1 MKHLFTLL
9 SGMIVASSSF
19 AINLPPL
26 NPETSFTPVRQ
37 AESRF
42 KGMRAPAKETAAT
55 LPSDLWGFNC
65 EPYTWLTPSANGCT
79 DFGALTEFSGSI
91 ATALAGKKI
100 TKLGMVSP
108 VLMNGGTL
116 DLTLYITYDPED
128 EAIAEIPITT
138 SGCPVTPDGY
148 IDEITYDYAELPEPI
163 TIEEGTPFYVGIKA
177 SSIPPYTYP
186 VSVDY
191 VPYNGVGMI
200 MKSNA
205 SNGDWYD
212 YTGNY
217 GCACFYIGL
226 DEGPENMVRMMD
238 FAVPTQGNLGETFN
252 TSALVINL
260 GRNDVESATF
270 NIRVGEQDEV
280 ELTATGDALQTWNGS
295 ALVGGSLRAGLQGY
309 IDIKDIPLTTAGQ
322 LDVLGQFVKVNG
334 EPNGWENSIYSGSI
348 LVMEPGSGF
357 PRTVVVE
364 EGTGTWCGWC
374 PRGIVMM
381 EYLAEKYPDTFA
393 RIAIHSGDQ
402 MQDAACVSVLEYLG
416 IPGYPFMFIDRTIG
430 DDPGVTG
437 YFDEIAA
444 NNPPAIL
451 GVSELSGKYD
461 SEGNVG
467 ITSSVTFT
475 FRTDNSEG
483 RYRMS
488 YYITEDNVGP
498 YNQTNKYAGG
508 GYGKMG
514 GWETKGSQV
523 ETIYNEVARVLVGD
537 ITGIE
542 NSIPQRQ
549 LNADR
554 PYPYYTEC
562 KLAKVTTNPYY
573 LTAFII
579 DNNTGAVVNAK
590 QVTLEYEEE
599 SGLTDAAA
607 SKLAVRGINGAVEF
621 AGEYTSV
628 AIYNVAGQLV
638 ATAAGES
645 TVALP
650 AGLYIIKADNKVS
663 KVIVK

>member
-374 PRGIVMM
+374 VRGYVGM
-381 EYLAEKYPDTFA
+381 EYMAEKYGNEGNYIG
-393 RIAIHSGDQ
+393 IAVHSGDE
-402 MQDAACVSVLEYLG
+402 MEVASYSPMVDEYFSGFPMAMVNRSEDIDPNSEDLEAAYIDMIALPTYATIDLNIDA
-416 IPGYPFMFIDRTIG
+416 I
-430 DDPGVTG
+430 
-437 YFDEIAA
+437 
-444 NNPPAIL
+444 
-451 GVSELSGKYD
+451 
-461 SEGNVG
+461 EGNELKV
-467 ITSSVTFT
+467 TST
-475 FRTDNSEG
+475 SEFALSENCAVA
-483 RYRMS
+483 YV
-488 YYITEDNVGP
+488 IKEDKVGP
-498 YNQTNKYAGG
+498 YTQANYYSGG
-508 GYGKMG
+508 GNGPMDGFESKPSKVKLM
-514 GWETKGSQV
+514 
-523 ETIYNEVARVLVGD
+523 YNEVARS
-537 ITGIE
+537 ITDAFGIE
-542 NSIPQRQ
+542 GSLPSSPVVGEKYTNTVTLPLGNVKDVINAWVVAMIINQSNGTIINATQLSLAPDAVKSINDNAVTNIYTSKGTIS
-549 LNADR
+549 LNGSSAATV
-554 PYPYYTEC
+554 YT
-562 KLAKVTTNPYY
+562 LDGAKVAN
-573 LTAFII
+573 I
-579 DNNTGAVVNAK
+579 
-590 QVTLEYEEE
+590 
-599 SGLTDAAA
+599 AA
-607 SKLAVRGINGAVEF
+607 NG
-621 AGEYTSV
+621 SV
-628 AIYNVAGQLV
+628 NVAPGIYLV
-638 ATAAGES
+638 RT
-645 TVALP
+645 
-650 AGLYIIKADNKVS
+650 IDKAVKL
-663 KVIVK
+663 IVK